1 MIQLFYLEHGGL
13 QSVINNGLLIQ
24 WFSIYDYAKNTNSTW
39 SFYTYPI
46 AYKAPPRAAVGT
58 AMWQATMSYYTEK
71 TRIGLFL
78 KDLAANSNNTQVQG
92 IIIGY

>member
-1 MIQLFYLEHGGL
+1 MNPLFYLVHGGL

-46 AYKAPPRAAVGT
+46 AYKANSRAAVGA

-78 KDLAANSNNTQVQG
+78 KDLASNSNTTTVQG